1 MQKLESA
8 SLFVNDKI
16 VRANVIVQTTLVIY
30 SKNWLN
36 AEDLNSGWMLM
47 WQIYNNNNKDLD
59 KVIKRNIG
67 ENLERTLS
75 E

>member
-16 VRANVIVQTTLVIY
+16 VIANVIVQTTLVIY
-30 SKNWLN
+30 NKNWLN